1 MFKEDIKLRENVDKK
16 PNYKQWAI
24 VALLV
29 LIIAA
34 IIYFMV
40 ITKKKNE
47 EYNVKLQENITRLLD
62 SNKTYYIKDYDKDDS
77 EEYSVKKFKSVVLL
91 GYDKEK
97 PGVVSEVDKFGEVK
111 DEGYAFVAE
120 RIGKDTINVT
130 LKKPIVLSHEI
141 ASDLEGTSVT
151 ETNEVVSSL
160 KRKIEKDLI
169 SSKDQKSIFN
179 DTKEVLK
186 AYLIALGYKEV
197 KILEK

>member
-1 MFKEDIKLRENVDKK
+1 MREDSLKK

-29 LIIAA
+29 ILIAA
-34 IIYFMV
+34 VIYFMV
-40 ITKKKNE
+40 VTKKKNE

-62 SNKTYYIKDYDKDDS
+62 SNKTYYIKDYDKD
-77 EEYSVKKFKSVVLL
+77 YSDDYKVKKFKSVVLL
-91 GYDKEK
+91 GYDKK
-97 PGVVSEVDKFGEVK
+97 NPGVVSEVDKFGEIK
-111 DEGYAFVAE
+111 DSDYAFIAE
-120 RIGKDTINVT
+120 RIGKDKINLT

-141 ASDLEGTSVT
+141 SSDLEGTSVT

-169 SSKDQKSIFN
+169 SSKDQKSIFD

-186 AYLIALGYKEV
+186 AYLQALGYEEV
-197 KILEK
+197 NILEK

>member
-1 MFKEDIKLRENVDKK
+1 MREDDGRK
-16 PNYKQWAI
+16 PNYRQWAI

-29 LIIAA
+29 VVIAA

-62 SNKTYYIKDYDKDDS
+62 SNKTYYIKDYDKDNSD
-77 EEYSVKKFKSVVLL
+77 EYEVNKFKSVVLL
-91 GYDKEK
+91 GYAKEK

-111 DEGYAFVAE
+111 DEDYAFVAE
-120 RIGKDTINVT
+120 RIGKKSINVT

-151 ETNEVVSSL
+151 ETNEVVSNI

-179 DTKEVLK
+179 DTKEVLR
-186 AYLIALGYKEV
+186 AYLVALGYEEV
-197 KILEK
+197 NILEK